1 MSSIAIALPPQTG
14 NVLLAGGEDMGDLSR
29 AVAALCGVDYDSKGS
44 RVVDH
49 FASVEAD
56 VLGEVG
62 GTG

>member
-1 MSSIAIALPPQTG
+1 
-14 NVLLAGGEDMGDLSR
+14 MGDLSR

-56 VLGEVG
+56 TLGEVG